1 MLLVERFFRS
11 FTTKELADTARMAE
25 VITALS
31 ETSRLRVDELADKAR
46 AAGGA
51 PSKEPYDFGWMYG
64 RSFQH
69 LDGHLWEV
77 FWMDPAGPPKA

>member
-11 FTTKELADTARMAE
+11 FTTKELAD
-25 VITALS
+25 TALS

>member
-11 FTTKELADTARMAE
+11 FTTKELADTARTAE

-51 PSKEPYDFGWMYG
+51 PSKEPYDFGRMYG
-64 RSFQH
+64 RSLQD